1 MPLSFRNLINGNE
14 LATPLGSESIM
25 KSLPKNSAKYIKGY
39 ASDTA
44 LEALA
49 NATGTNVGLLKQT
62 LGLETKELDAYDPYH
77 TSDAKPEEFWEG
89 QDGKAVQLIYDENTN
104 TFKRALY
111 TNNELGGYGQND
123 FWYED
128 PFIPTFEIS
137 FNENTP
143 FFAGTDNLSDAA
155 TKNSLKYFIQKY
167 MDIDNIGYTN
177 RFEIWKEFNKVF
189 FKIFNK
195 DTAQTNSKNKIYY
208 ITKLSGLDNLN
219 KKMIKYGEDKIT
231 ITLNEDVS
239 MLAWYITELY
249 NNLVYS
255 YRNQRF
261 MFPDNLLRFDMTI
274 KINDMRNFQMPQSS
288 NPSSDT
294 NMVNKDYIANKDI
307 KYSLSPKSQIVYTLH
322 DCNFDFF
329 ESKNY
334 GNDLE
339 IGGYNGGPTYTPQSL
354 SFDIYFKSVTRSS
367 KFPLINNSLTID
379 AWESSLFTKEEAE
392 VGTKQNYLDNLT
404 RIKTEATPEKK
415 GYLNQLLGKAKQ
427 TIANQG
433 LNYIDNLETTLREK
447 RGKTVNELLSQ
458 FSNATTINKIEPDNV
473 YNKNFNDRINVVNL
487 GKQLAS
493 GLLTDLQDTVRDA
506 SNF

>member
-1 MPLSFRNLINGNE
+1 MPLSYKNLINGNE
-14 LATPLGSESIM
+14 LATSLGSESIM
-25 KSLPKNSAKYIKGY
+25 KSLPINSAKYIKGY
-39 ASDTA
+39 ANDTA

-62 LGLETKELDAYDPYH
+62 LGLENKQLDAYDPYH

-89 QDGKAVQLIYDENTN
+89 QDGKAVQLIYDEDTN

-111 TNNELGGYGQND
+111 SNTELGGYGQND

-128 PFIPTFEIS
+128 PFIPSFEIS
-137 FNENTP
+137 FNDNTP
-143 FFAGTDNLSDAA
+143 FFAGSDNLSDPAN
-155 TKNSLKYFIQKY
+155 KNSLKYFIQKY
-167 MDIDNIGYTN
+167 NVIDTVGYES
-177 RFEIWKEFNKVF
+177 RFELWKEFKKVF

-195 DTAQTNSKNKIYY
+195 DTLPNNKSKIYY
-208 ITKLSGLDNLN
+208 ITKLTGLDNLN

-239 MLAWYITELY
+239 MLSWYIAELY

-274 KINDMRNFQMPQSS
+274 KINDMRNHQMPQSS

-294 NMVNKDYIANKDI
+294 NKVNKDYNVNKNI
-307 KYSLSPKSQIVYTLH
+307 KYTLSPKSQIVYTLH

-334 GNDLE
+334 GNDME
-339 IGGYNGGPTYTPQSL
+339 IGGYGGGPTYTPQSL
-354 SFDIYFKSVTRSS
+354 SFDIFFKSVTRSS

-379 AWESSLFTKEEAE
+379 AWQSSIFTKEEAE
-392 VGTKQNYLDNLT
+392 VGTKQNYLDNLS
-404 RIKTEATPEKK
+404 RIKTETTPQKK
-415 GYLNQLLGKAKQ
+415 GYLNQLLGKAQQ
-427 TIANQG
+427 TVVNKG
-433 LNYIDNLETTLREK
+433 LNYMDNLETYLREK
-447 RGKTVNELLSQ
+447 RGSTVNELLSQ

-473 YNKNFNDRINVVNL
+473 YNTNFNDRINVVNL
-487 GKQLAS
+487 GKEMAS
-493 GLLTDLQDTVRDA
+493 GLLNDLQDTIRDA
-506 SNF
+506 TNF